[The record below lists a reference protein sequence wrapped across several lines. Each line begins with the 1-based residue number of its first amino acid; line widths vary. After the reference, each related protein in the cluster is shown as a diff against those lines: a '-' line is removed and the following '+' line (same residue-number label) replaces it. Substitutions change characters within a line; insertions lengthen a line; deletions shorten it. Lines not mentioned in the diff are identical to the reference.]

1 MDVPIVIRSIT
12 MSANNV
18 YMGQSLEAC
27 FTHVPGLKIVVPSN
41 AYYVKGLMI
50 AAE

>member
-1 MDVPIVIRSIT
+1 MNVHIVIRSIT

-27 FTHVPGLKIVVPSN
+27 FTHVPGLKVVVPSN
-41 AYYVKGLMI
+41 VYDVKGLMI